1 MRVTKIETVRL
12 SEHPRLVWVQV
23 HTDEGI
29 TGTGESYDKAG
40 VIARAV
46 HDVHADILLGQ
57 DPTRIEYLWDRMFSV
72 CNYHGYAGA
81 EFRAASALDLALWDI
96 VGKIAGQPLYRILGG
111 ATRDRLRLYNT
122 CISWGSYRDRERF
135 LSEPGP
141 LAQELLAEGITGI
154 KVWPFDA
161 YSAPT
166 LGQEI
171 SREGLKFGVG
181 VVAAIREAVGDAMDI
196 AVEMHACWNLPSAIR
211 IARALEPY
219 DVMWI
224 EEPMIPDNVEAYKA
238 LRAATRVPICESE
251 RLFTRFGF
259 RAMIESGALDVVMPD
274 IVWTGG
280 ITEMRKIASH
290 AATYLL
296 PLAPH
301 NAGGPI
307 THLAN
312 VHVAA
317 TLPNFKILESVRAF
331 YRGWF
336 PDVVD
341 APPVVEA
348 GHALLPEGPGL
359 GANLLPDVRERP
371 DAEIEASEAGH
382 GLIFAATGDPWASS
396 PGDPTQP
403 ET

>member
-1 MRVTKIETVRL
+1 MRITKIETVRL
-12 SEHPRLVWVQV
+12 SEHPRLVWVLI
-23 HTDEGI
+23 HTDVGI
-29 TGTGESYDKAG
+29 VGLGESYDKAG
-40 VIARAV
+40 PIMRAV
-46 HDVHADILLGQ
+46 HDIYADILIGQ

-72 CNYHGYAGA
+72 ANFHGYAGA
-81 EFRAASALDLALWDI
+81 EFRAASAIDIALWDI
-96 VGKIAGQPLYRILGG
+96 LGQLAGLPLYQLLGG

-122 CISWGSYRDRERF
+122 CISWGNYRDRERF
-135 LSEPGP
+135 LDNPAA
-141 LAQELLAEGITGI
+141 LARELHAEGILAM
-154 KVWPFDA
+154 KVWPFDEF
-161 YSAPT
+161 SAPT

-181 VVAAIREAVGDAMDI
+181 VIAAIRDALGDRMDI
-196 AVEMHACWNLPSAIR
+196 AVEMHACWNLPTAIR

-219 DVMWI
+219 DVLWI
-224 EEPMIPDNVEAYKA
+224 EEPMIPDNIEAYTH

-259 RAMIESGALDVVMPD
+259 RQMIERGVTDVIMPD

-296 PLAPH
+296 PIAPH
-301 NAGGPI
+301 NAGGPV

-336 PDVVD
+336 PDIVD
-341 APPVVEA
+341 FPPVIEN
-348 GHALLPEGPGL
+348 GHALLPDGTGL
-359 GANLLPDVRERP
+359 GAKLLPDVWERP
-371 DAEIEASEAGH
+371 DAEIVVSESGH
-382 GLIFAATGDPWASS
+382 GQIFASSGDPWASS
-396 PGDPTQP
+396 PGDTAPK
-403 ET
+403 E